1 MPYRQG
7 IRLKEAIIDRFFRLL
22 IFIGKGNMALWDQR
36 EALVWVQRNIA
47 AFGGDPDSVTIFG
60 QSAGASSV
68 AAQMMGKHNDGL
80 FKRAITQVHK
90 MINISYSIFTILKY

>member
-1 MPYRQG
+1 M
-7 IRLKEAIIDRFFRLL
+7 IDRFFFLF
-22 IFIGKGNMALWDQR
+22 IFIGNGNMALWDQR

-68 AAQMMGKHNDGL
+68 AAQMMGEHNDGL

-90 MINISYSIFTILKY
+90 MINISHSILIILKY

>member
-1 MPYRQG
+1 M
-7 IRLKEAIIDRFFRLL
+7 IDRFFRLL
-22 IFIGKGNMALWDQR
+22 IFIGNGNMALRDQR

-47 AFGGDPDSVTIFG
+47 AFGGDLDSVTIFG
-60 QSAGASSV
+60 QSASASSV

-90 MINISYSIFTILKY
+90 MINISHSILTILKY